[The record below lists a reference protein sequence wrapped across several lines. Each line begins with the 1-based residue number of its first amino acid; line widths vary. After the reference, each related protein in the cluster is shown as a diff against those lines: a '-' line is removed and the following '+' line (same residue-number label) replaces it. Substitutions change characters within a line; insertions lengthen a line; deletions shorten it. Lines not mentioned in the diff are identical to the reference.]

1 VAGGTA
7 ATATALAGVTAT
19 GGGDAACTATAPPA
33 VNAAAP
39 TATWAVVIKVWLAIP
54 SLASRGTSA
63 TQETGPITQRRRP
76 IETFSSA
83 LTMAGSNCEPAQRV
97 NSCRAATGLRAF
109 LYERTAVMTSKASA
123 TATMRAPSDMSSPE
137 RANG

>member
-1 VAGGTA
+1 MVVGAA
-7 ATATALAGVTAT
+7 ATATALVCET
-19 GGGDAACTATAPPA
+19 GSGGRDAACTASAPPA

-39 TATWAVVIKVWLAIP
+39 TATWVVVINAWLAIP

-63 TQETGPITQRRRP
+63 THETGPMTQRRRP
-76 IETFSSA
+76 IETFSRA
-83 LTMAGSNCEPAQRV
+83 LTMAGSNCVPAQRV

-123 TATMRAPSDMSSPE
+123 TDTMRAPRDISSPE
-137 RANG
+137 SPNG